1 MITMMITMMIMMM
14 TMTMTATTTSMTVIM
29 KEAGGNV
36 TVSDGH
42 FLSLDNFSSSQRS
55 YLPLDNVLASAI
67 AYSSTFLMHDSLYTQ
82 WIKQNRTKQTLNF
95 IETTTQHA
103 DRE

>member
-1 MITMMITMMIMMM
+1 MITMMITMMIMM
-14 TMTMTATTTSMTVIM
+14 ATTTSMTVIM

-55 YLPLDNVLASAI
+55 YLPLDNVLAAAI
-67 AYSSTFLMHDSLYTQ
+67 TYSSTFLMHASLYAQ